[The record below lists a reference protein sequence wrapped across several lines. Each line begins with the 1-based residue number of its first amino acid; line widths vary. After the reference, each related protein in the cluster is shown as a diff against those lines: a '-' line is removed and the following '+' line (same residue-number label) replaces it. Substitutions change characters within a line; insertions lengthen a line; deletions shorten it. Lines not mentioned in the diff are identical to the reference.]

1 MIDLA
6 AFEKVIPQSSNDF
19 SSHKSSIEDTKMC
32 ASKTASF
39 IEEFNALEQSGA
51 LSEINLLRKENRELD
66 KLVNDAAKLMS
77 LTSVSDMLD
86 YVISRFLDSFIP
98 SFLGFL
104 IQPPRGQHIRQYC
117 YKNLKQ
123 VNEKIPTDFYKT
135 LKNYFF
141 DSPSPI
147 ICSELPEK
155 NFLCHHKNNGLFFKP
170 ELIFPLRSI
179 GGLYGVVVLSE
190 KVVGGPYTSLE
201 QLYID
206 RMMRFLAVG
215 IQNGLHHE
223 SSITD
228 PKTGLYNYDYFMQ
241 RLEDEAYRIKRHG
254 GLAALIMIDVDY
266 FKKFND
272 SYGHM
277 AGDAA
282 LETLA
287 DVLRSIVRE
296 GDTIARFGGEEF
308 VILLVESD
316 EDYVLE
322 VSDRI
327 RDAIESTPVM
337 WEDQALSITAS
348 LGVRLISK
356 NTLSD
361 SRSLIVDVDKA
372 LYRSKEKGRNCVTF
386 YTSSLLRRA
395 TEYLENN
402 V

>member
-1 MIDLA
+1 
-6 AFEKVIPQSSNDF
+6 
-19 SSHKSSIEDTKMC
+19 
-32 ASKTASF
+32 
-39 IEEFNALEQSGA
+39 
-51 LSEINLLRKENRELD
+51 
-66 KLVNDAAKLMS
+66 
-77 LTSVSDMLD
+77 
-86 YVISRFLDSFIP
+86 
-98 SFLGFL
+98 
-104 IQPPRGQHIRQYC
+104 
-117 YKNLKQ
+117 
-123 VNEKIPTDFYKT
+123 
-135 LKNYFF
+135 
-141 DSPSPI
+141 
-147 ICSELPEK
+147 
-155 NFLCHHKNNGLFFKP
+155 
-170 ELIFPLRSI
+170 
-179 GGLYGVVVLSE
+179 
-190 KVVGGPYTSLE
+190 
-201 QLYID
+201 
-206 RMMRFLAVG
+206 MMRFLAVG

-266 FKKFND
+266 FKNFND

-337 WEDQALSITAS
+337 WEDQALSIAAS